1 MFNFKSPQP
10 KSEVLS
16 FAKISKVCLTSFCEM
31 FYSDFFLYYAFR
43 FVRAQHYRYQY
54 TEIGSKQAQEG
65 AWWKRRLIGSYL
77 PEVSLESLESYIK
90 SQSWDL
96 PKYAKRK
103 IREERR
109 AKRS

>member
-1 MFNFKSPQP
+1 M
-10 KSEVLS
+10 
-16 FAKISKVCLTSFCEM
+16 I
-31 FYSDFFLYYAFR
+31 FLLNAFR

-54 TEIGSKQAQEG
+54 TKIGSKQAQEG
-65 AWWKRRLIGSYL
+65 AWWKRRLIRGYL
-77 PEVSLESLESYIK
+77 PAVSLDSLESYIR

-103 IREERR
+103 IREEKR